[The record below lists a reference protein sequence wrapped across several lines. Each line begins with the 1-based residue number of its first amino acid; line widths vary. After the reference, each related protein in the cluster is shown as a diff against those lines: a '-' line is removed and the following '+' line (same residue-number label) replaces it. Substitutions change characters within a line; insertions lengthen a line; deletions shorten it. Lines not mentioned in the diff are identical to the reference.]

1 MQWRGL
7 RIHII
12 IFSLLVGIALIF
24 GAQQLYQKYSTLRPL
39 NTALNSNQ
47 SVESYQLS
55 SEGKLLQISI
65 KIRYD
70 ANLMQTY
77 KEVQK
82 EIAGIMGRKVF
93 SIVLSDSRDDVL
105 EQVWYQ
111 SQYAIYQAL
120 YQGSFQDMADVI
132 NREAQS
138 RGAEAKIY
146 IDQENIY
153 LRLQHQGHTL
163 DEVIPRSAG
172 QVAGNVRVSNSGG
185 GVNAQRN

>member
-1 MQWRGL
+1 MQWKGL
-7 RIHII
+7 KIQII

-24 GAQQLYQKYSTLRPL
+24 GVQRLYQKYSTEGPL
-39 NTALNSNQ
+39 NTVLNSNQ

-55 SEGKLLQISI
+55 SKGNLLQISI

-70 ANLMQTY
+70 ANFMQTY

-82 EIAGIMGRKVF
+82 EIAGVMGRKVF

-111 SQYAIYQAL
+111 SQYAVYQAL
-120 YQGSFQDMADVI
+120 SQGSFQEMADVI
-132 NREAQS
+132 NREAES

-172 QVAGNVRVSNSGG
+172 QVTGNVRAPSSGG
-185 GVNAQRN
+185 GVNA